1 MSGLFKLFRHFPDI
15 NGGKLVCIS
24 IYIYPIHKFNN
35 TILYFNVVPSSSKLC
50 CNRIEQQLP
59 NTLVNQVI
67 NQLSYPG
74 SPAMEDMAPCCG
86 SPVDSKGARIEVS
99 NMPQ

>member
-1 MSGLFKLFRHFPDI
+1 MWFPQ
-15 NGGKLVCIS
+15 VQSC
-24 IYIYPIHKFNN
+24 
-35 TILYFNVVPSSSKLC
+35 VVII

-59 NTLVNQVI
+59 NILVNQVI

-74 SPAMEDMAPCCG
+74 SPAMEEMAPCCG